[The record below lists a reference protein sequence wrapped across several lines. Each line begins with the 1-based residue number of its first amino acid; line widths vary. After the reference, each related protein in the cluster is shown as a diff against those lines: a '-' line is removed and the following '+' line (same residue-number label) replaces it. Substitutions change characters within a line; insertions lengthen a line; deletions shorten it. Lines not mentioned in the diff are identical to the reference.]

1 MNGAGI
7 TFEFYALKTVAD
19 FFSQV
24 LYGLSYPGVE
34 FLNSGFS
41 IAGSVGEPRGD
52 MTWEIAMIFSST
64 MEIMRGFRRL
74 EQADRHILGKNRS
87 GPCCLKHDRYGRNMK
102 YGRMVIMV
110 PRNMVVI
117 SLKLNASLNSTSN
130 QRSTVNEAFSGDL

>member
-1 MNGAGI
+1 MVVSGAGI
-7 TFEFYALKTVAD
+7 IFEFYALKTVAD

-24 LYGLSYPGVE
+24 LYSLSYPGVE

-74 EQADRHILGKNRS
+74 EHADRHILGKNRS
-87 GPCCLKHDRYGRNMK
+87 GPCCLKHD
-102 YGRMVIMV
+102 
-110 PRNMVVI
+110 
-117 SLKLNASLNSTSN
+117 
-130 QRSTVNEAFSGDL
+130 